1 MDTVWTTMILR
12 YTSLM
17 NYSHGNQKDI
27 RQSGASF
34 LLINLLECTASGF
47 TAVDAS
53 FSLVS

>member
-1 MDTVWTTMILR
+1 
-12 YTSLM
+12 M

>member
-1 MDTVWTTMILR
+1 MDTAWTTMILR
-12 YTSLM
+12 YTSSM
-17 NYSHGNQKDI
+17 DYSHGDQKDI

-34 LLINLLECTASGF
+34 LLIHFLKCTASGC